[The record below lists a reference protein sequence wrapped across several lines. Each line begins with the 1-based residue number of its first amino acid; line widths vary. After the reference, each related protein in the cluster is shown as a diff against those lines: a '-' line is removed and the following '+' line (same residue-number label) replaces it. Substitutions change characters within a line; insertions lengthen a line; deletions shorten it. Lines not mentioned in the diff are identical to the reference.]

1 MGDSPDHL
9 QPRAHPSAPDL
20 SPSLPGMPSLLDRPE
35 RHPLCPAETVR
46 TWGRTAV
53 LAPHPDDESLG
64 CGGLLATLAAAGVP
78 ARVVV
83 VTDGARSHPG
93 SPSYPAD
100 RLRQLREAEATEAV
114 TELGLGPADVTFLR
128 HPDCGVPGPGTDAF
142 DDAAGRLAA
151 ALDRTE
157 TVLVP
162 WRRDP
167 HCDHVATWELAAAA
181 AARLDDPPRWIEY
194 PVWAWPHAETDVA
207 PQEGE
212 AVAWRLDIGGVLE
225 AKRRAVAAHRSQ
237 TTALI
242 DDDPDGFRLAPEM
255 LAYFDRPWEL
265 FLEPGRPWKPG

>member
-1 MGDSPDHL
+1 
-9 QPRAHPSAPDL
+9 
-20 SPSLPGMPSLLDRPE
+20 MPSLLDRPE
-35 RHPLCPAETVR
+35 RHPLRPADAVR
-46 TWGRTAV
+46 SWGRTVV

-78 ARVVV
+78 AHVVV
-83 VTDGARSHPG
+83 VTDGTQSHPG
-93 SPSYPAD
+93 SASYPAD

-114 TELGLGPADVTFLR
+114 AALGLSPDDVTFLR
-128 HPDCGVPGPGTDAF
+128 HPDCGLPAPGTDAF
-142 DDAAGRLAA
+142 DRAADRLA
-151 ALDRTE
+151 E
-157 TVLVP
+157 VLGRAEAVVVP

-194 PVWAWPHAETDVA
+194 PVWAWPHAATDIA

-212 AVAWRLDIGGVLE
+212 ATAWRLDIGGVLP

-237 TTALI
+237 LTALI

-255 LAYFDRPWEL
+255 LAHFDRPWEL
-265 FLEPGRPWKPG
+265 FLEPGRPWQPGPLRCG